1 MPDIPGVA
9 PAENLMALGEG
20 LMRVGSA
27 LGRVRAPKEQPV
39 DDSAAKAFLDAE
51 IFSEVTQA
59 TNLAN
64 QKAQEYING
73 LSGNP
78 DAGSYY
84 KGWVEK
90 AQEIEN
96 ETSKILARPEAVKK
110 FHEGFW
116 TSKKQSVGEDIAKS
130 GTSLKIAQTEGL
142 ANDTISSA
150 VESGDIQTIEDTARF
165 ALERGVFSPEEV
177 ESIRSDEIPKAKYNR
192 VINALYNM
200 GYDAQQATLNQD
212 DAPKALDLTPEQIS
226 TALDFFKKR
235 NEIIVAS
242 NEKEVKL
249 NNGVI
254 EEGLA
259 SLVIK
264 YMQGGIK
271 QTGFKTI
278 DDLWSHIGAQNWL
291 GPDAGDLT
299 VKWAKMFK
307 EATSYTPTEG
317 DILSEPYMGELLIK
331 MAGLNLG
338 FEQKISFATNAFRD
352 GKISLKGW
360 QYAMDNTKAN
370 DPQLTLEIQKFVD
383 SSKPDADGNRLIS
396 IEEANRGI
404 LILNKAVRDAMTAG
418 KQLTSQDIYDISTQT
433 MKITMDP
440 ILSRKVESLMKTPEF
455 SFAGIKLWGGKLDDK
470 ALISTQTQIQEGAF
484 AALGGTTEM
493 VPRIAE
499 IRKAQIESFSKSFPN
514 IKIDESMLGQKDRRG
529 NIMVPQADNFQQYLY
544 DAKGNAYIAVAEGG
558 KIIWKV
564 QAQGTKKWDLVK

>member
-116 TSKKQSVGEDIAKS
+116 TIKKKDVGDAASEM
-130 GTSLKIAQTEGL
+130 GTSLKIAQTEGI
-142 ANDTISSA
+142 ANDTIAQA
-150 VESGDIQTIEDTARF
+150 VVDGDIRAIEETAKF
-165 ALERGVFSPEEV
+165 AREQGVLSPEEV
-177 ESIRSDEIPKAKYNR
+177 ESIRDNEIPKAKYNR

-291 GPDAGDLT
+291 GPDSGDLT

-307 EATSYTPTEG
+307 EAVSYTPTEG
-317 DILSEPYMGELLIK
+317 DILSEPGMQDILLK
-331 MAGLNLG
+331 MASTNIG
-338 FEQKISFATNAFRD
+338 EVQKIGLATDALT
-352 GKISLKGW
+352 GKKISLKGFE
-360 QYAMDNTKAN
+360 YALDNMKGN
-370 DPQLTLEIQKFVD
+370 DPQLAYEIQKFID
-383 SSKPDADGNRLIS
+383 SSKPDVDGKRLIS

-404 LILNKAVRDAMTAG
+404 LILNKAIRDATDAG
-418 KQLTSQDIYDISTQT
+418 KTLSSQDIYDISTQT

-499 IRKAQIESFSKSFPN
+499 IRKAQIESFAKSFPN
-514 IKIDESMLGQKDRRG
+514 IKIDEAMLGQKDRRG

-544 DAKGNAYIAVAEGG
+544 DAKGNAYAMAVENG
-558 KIIWKV
+558 KRVWKF
-564 QAQGTKKWDLVK
+564 QAPGEKTWKPVK